1 MLNPES
7 ASDPTTAL
15 VGALRDAVTTA
26 NGLLLLLRSR
36 NVAPKAIAQLLPSLQ
51 DSFRGLPALFG
62 DLRCSLEVSPQPSNS
77 ADRGLVLPESFV
89 RLGPLLE
96 RQVEQFHG
104 AIESG
109 TRGSINARAR
119 LGLEQ
124 SAVSISHHL
133 GALLALFELWSDT
146 LRPFAVVDLVELLT
160 LNRVGDQ
167 PPIPNRQVLPLSL
180 VVESPQCVI
189 HAPPRA
195 ILNWLA
201 LSAAL
206 LSTPRPDPRLG
217 IRILCNSERAS
228 VRVES
233 LSGETPHRLSLH
245 LPATIPETEASL
257 LDAIRR
263 LRVFGAR
270 TDSGLAFEWSSSALV
285 MEGGAN

>member
-1 MLNPES
+1 MLNPEAS
-7 ASDPTTAL
+7 SDPTTAL

-36 NVAPKAIAQLLPSLQ
+36 NVASRAIAQLLPSLQ
-51 DSFRGLPALFG
+51 DSFRDLPALFG
-62 DLRCSLEVSPQPSNS
+62 ELRRSLEVSSLSESTTAAPDTVP
-77 ADRGLVLPESFV
+77 SFV
-89 RLGPLLE
+89 ALGPLLE

-104 AIESG
+104 AIELG
-109 TRGSINARAR
+109 TRSSINARAR
-119 LGLEQ
+119 LSLEQ
-124 SAVSISHHL
+124 SALSISHHL

-146 LRPFAVVDLVELLT
+146 LRAFAVVDLVELLT

-167 PPIPNRQVLPLSL
+167 PPIPNRQVLSLSL
-180 VVESPQCVI
+180 VVESPQCLL

-206 LSTPRPDPRLG
+206 LATPRPDPRWG
-217 IRILCNSERAS
+217 IRIRRNGERAFLS
-228 VRVES
+228 FES
-233 LSGETPHRLSLH
+233 LAQETPHRLSLH

-270 TDSGLAFEWSSSALV
+270 TDSGLAFEWSCSALV